1 MATETFTWE
10 RQAGAVGK
18 ISYRVLE
25 SKFGDGYAQVIPDGL
40 NTKTQTWPLVF
51 EGNMDYMRPILA
63 FFDRHR
69 GAKSFYWTPPGEDE
83 PLFFR
88 ASELSLTSI
97 GAGVYQ
103 LSAEFKQVFYP

>member
-18 ISYRVLE
+18 ITYRVLE
-25 SKFGDGYAQVIPDGL
+25 SKFGDGYSQVIPDGM

-51 EGNMDYMRPILA
+51 EGNMAYIKPILE
-63 FFDRHR
+63 FFDRHK
-69 GAKSFYWTPPGEDE
+69 GAKSFKWTPPGEDL

-88 ASELSLTSI
+88 ASDLSLTSM
-97 GAGVYQ
+97 GGGVYQ
-103 LSAEFKQVFYP
+103 LSAEFKQVFYQ